1 MYVHENAERP
11 QAALPGLRRTLLASW
26 QDGLWL
32 LSLERH
38 SIAPGAGTALHRHF
52 CEEVAVVLVGR
63 GELHVEDTVQPFG
76 PDSTLV
82 IPLGANH
89 RIVNTGAAPLLMLA
103 AFSATPVETVDA
115 LDQTVV
121 AMEAA

>member
-1 MYVHENAERP
+1 MHVHENAKRP
-11 QAALPGLRRTLLASW
+11 RAALSGLRRTLLASW

-38 SIAPGAGTALHRHF
+38 SIAPGDSTPLHRHF
-52 CEEVAVVLVGR
+52 CEEVAVVLAGR

-89 RIVNTGAAPLLMLA
+89 RIVNTGAAPLLMLT
-103 AFSATPVETVDA
+103 AFSSAAVETVEA
-115 LDQTVV
+115 LDQPAV
-121 AMEAA
+121 ALEAA